1 MADYVPALKAQ
12 MGDWTYYV
20 TVMKLGKVA
29 RECRLAEEIAAHE
42 DLDNLIQR
50 ALEDRVN
57 KEMVPYL
64 LKEKQRFYGALVV
77 AVYGGDPEFSPVR
90 VEEHELIDDT
100 NKSTYGFGLLRFDG
114 SQVYYALDGQHRL
127 KSIQEAIRKDA
138 DLAKEEI
145 SVIILKHE
153 ETKAGM
159 QRTRRLFST
168 LNRRA
173 KPTSAGMN
181 IAIDEDDSI
190 AVVTRRLVKEN
201 KYLKEVVLADVKSI
215 NKKQINPS
223 KNNDPYLTTLA
234 ALYETNEILLGGFDG
249 GLNIDK
255 EFKQFR
261 RSYQEIDAYYAY
273 LEKIWM
279 HLLENCP
286 GFDAM
291 LAGKKT
297 PGDLRKRHDEEG
309 HIVLGD
315 DGKPIAGGNVFARP
329 LGQFVVAEVLR
340 AVSINGK
347 SVEDAIDTIMSEI
360 PMDIDEAPWVNVIW
374 NSATQNIQGGKK
386 ERKFLVSLISYAL
399 GLKGAP
405 KIRELNR
412 TYRDISGNKRATALP
427 QIEWSGRIA
436 DDDETDSAGEGGQ
449 DKEES

>member
-1 MADYVPALKAQ
+1 MPDYVPALRAQ

-20 TVMKLGKVA
+20 TVMKLGKIA
-29 RECRLAEEIAAHE
+29 RECRLAEEISTHA
-42 DLDNLIQR
+42 DLDNVIQR

-57 KEMVPYL
+57 REMVPYL

-77 AVYGGDPEFSPVR
+77 AVYGGDPEFSPVK
-90 VEEHELIDDT
+90 VEEHELLDDT

-114 SQVYYALDGQHRL
+114 SQIYYALDGQHRL
-127 KSIQEAIRKDA
+127 KSIQEAIKIDA

-181 IAIDEDDSI
+181 IAIDEDDSV

-201 KYLKEVVLADVKSI
+201 KYLKELVLADIKSI
-215 NKKQINPS
+215 NSKQLNPS
-223 KNNDPYLTTLA
+223 KKNDSYITTLA
-234 ALYETNEILLGGFDG
+234 GLYETNETLLSGFDG
-249 GLNIDK
+249 GLNVDK

-261 RSYQEIDAYYAY
+261 RSYQEIDSYYAY
-273 LEKIWM
+273 LENIWM
-279 HLLENCP
+279 KLLETCP
-286 GFDAM
+286 GFDAV

-297 PGDLRKRHDEEG
+297 PGDLRKRQDEEG
-309 HIVLGD
+309 HTVLGD

-329 LGQFVVAEVLR
+329 MGQFVIAEVLR
-340 AVSINGK
+340 SVSINGK

-374 NSATQNIQGGKK
+374 NPATQNIQGGKK
-386 ERKFLVSLISYAL
+386 ERKLLVSLISYAL

-412 TYRDISGNKRATALP
+412 AYRDISGNKRAMALP
-427 QIEWSGRIA
+427 QIEWSGSEDGEPDA
-436 DDDETDSAGEGGQ
+436 DGTIGEEQ
-449 DKEES
+449 D

>member
-1 MADYVPALKAQ
+1 MPDYVPALRAQ

-20 TVMKLGKVA
+20 TVMKLGKIA
-29 RECRLAEEIAAHE
+29 RECRLAEEITTHA

-77 AVYGGDPEFSPVR
+77 AVYGGDPEFSPVK
-90 VEEHELIDDT
+90 VEEHELLDDT

-114 SQVYYALDGQHRL
+114 SQTYYALDGQHRL
-127 KSIQEAIRKDA
+127 KSIQEAIKRDA

-173 KPTSAGMN
+173 KPTSTGMN
-181 IAIDEDDSI
+181 IAIDEDDSV

-201 KYLKEVVLADVKSI
+201 KHLKELVLADIKSI
-215 NKKQINPS
+215 NSKQLNPTSKK
-223 KNNDPYLTTLA
+223 NDSYITTLA
-234 ALYETNEILLGGFDG
+234 ALYETNEILLSGFDG

-273 LEKIWM
+273 LENIWM
-279 HLLENCP
+279 RLLEKCP
-286 GFDAM
+286 GFDAV
-291 LAGKKT
+291 LAGTRT
-297 PGDLRKRHDEEG
+297 PGDLRKRLDEEG
-309 HIVLGD
+309 HIALGD
-315 DGKPIAGGNVFARP
+315 DGKPIHGGNAFARP
-329 LGQFVVAEVLR
+329 MGQFVVAEVLKS
-340 AVSINGK
+340 VSINGK
-347 SVEDAIDTIMSEI
+347 SVEDAIDTIMSQI
-360 PMDIDEAPWVNVIW
+360 PMDMDEAPWVNVIW
-374 NSATQNIQGGKK
+374 NPATRNIQGGKK
-386 ERKFLVSLISYAL
+386 ERKLLVSLISYAL

-412 TYRDISGNKRATALP
+412 AYRDISGNKRATALP
-427 QIEWSGRIA
+427 QIEWSGSGDAEPDA
-436 DDDETDSAGEGGQ
+436 DGANGEEQ
-449 DKEES
+449 D

>member
-1 MADYVPALKAQ
+1 MPDYVPALRAQ

-20 TVMKLGKVA
+20 TVMKLGKIA
-29 RECRLAEEIAAHE
+29 RECRLAEEITTHA

-77 AVYGGDPEFSPVR
+77 AVYGGDPEFSPVK
-90 VEEHELIDDT
+90 VEEHELLDDT
-100 NKSTYGFGLLRFDG
+100 SKSTYGFGLLRFDG
-114 SQVYYALDGQHRL
+114 SQTYYALDGQHRL
-127 KSIQEAIRKDA
+127 KSIQEAIKRDA

-173 KPTSAGMN
+173 KPTSTGMN
-181 IAIDEDDSI
+181 IAIDEDDSV

-201 KYLKEVVLADVKSI
+201 KHLKELVLADIKSI
-215 NKKQINPS
+215 NSKQLNPTSKK
-223 KNNDPYLTTLA
+223 NDSYITTLA
-234 ALYETNEILLGGFDG
+234 ALYETNEMLLSGFDG

-273 LEKIWM
+273 LENIWM
-279 HLLENCP
+279 RLLEKCP
-286 GFDAM
+286 GFDAV
-291 LAGKKT
+291 LAGTRT
-297 PGDLRKRHDEEG
+297 PGDLRKRLDEEG

-315 DGKPIAGGNVFARP
+315 DGKPIHGGNAFARP
-329 LGQFVVAEVLR
+329 MGQFVVAEVLKS
-340 AVSINGK
+340 VSINGK
-347 SVEDAIDTIMSEI
+347 SVEDAIDTIMSQI
-360 PMDIDEAPWVNVIW
+360 SMDMDEAPWVNVIW
-374 NSATQNIQGGKK
+374 NPATRNIQGGKK
-386 ERKFLVSLISYAL
+386 ERKLLVSLISYAL

-412 TYRDISGNKRATALP
+412 AYRDISGNKRATALP
-427 QIEWSGRIA
+427 QIEWSGSGDA
-436 DDDETDSAGEGGQ
+436 ETDADGANGEEQ
-449 DKEES
+449 D